1 MQPLEKGQACRIAV
15 IGAGIVGASG
25 ALRLAQRK
33 EARVVIVERSRPGN
47 GTTSASFAWATANEK
62 TPRSYFE
69 LNLAGLDEH
78 YRLRD
83 ELGGKAGAP
92 WLYPGGNLEWAG
104 EEVGSG
110 GAGRSGRAA
119 ALLGLLRRMAES
131 LMGQR
136 VSGAECELPGS
147 ATPVAFSPDE
157 AWVDA
162 PRPANVLVE
171 RAREEG
177 AELRSGARS
186 EGSRRRTG
194 ACRRCVS
201 RVVSVSL
208 ATLLSTPRGRRPT

>member
-1 MQPLEKGQACRIAV
+1 M
-15 IGAGIVGASG
+15 
-25 ALRLAQRK
+25 ALRLAQSK

-47 GTTSASFAWATANEK
+47 GTTSASFAWANADEK

-104 EEVGSG
+104 EEEALEELDGWVERLRSWGYS
-110 GAGRSGRAA
+110 AGWRRASWVN
-119 ALLGLLRRMAES
+119 ES
-131 LMGQR
+131 LEPN
-136 VSGAECELPGS
+136 VSFS
-147 ATPVAFSPDE
+147 APAIPVAFSPDE

-162 PRPANVLVE
+162 PRLANVLVE
-171 RAREEG
+171 CAREEG
-177 AELRSGARS
+177 AELRFGDSVGGI
-186 EGSRRRTG
+186 ETEDG
-194 ACRRCVS
+194 ACQRCVS

-208 ATLLSTPRGRRPT
+208 AALSSTPRGRRPT